1 MREIAFAHQPKRFR
15 SLVGNTPEPVILAD
29 GLEFCE
35 GPIWNP
41 HEKCLCFSEIAG
53 SRLRRWHA
61 TEGLSVLREPTGMS
75 NGNAYDPEGRIVS
88 CEHLYSRVTRREHD
102 GTQSVLADNFDGT
115 ELNSPADLAIRSDGM
130 IFFGDPVFGRIRDPL
145 GGKAREDLGSARS
158 PILTFRGI
166 FRIALDGT
174 LSLATDVC
182 DQPNGICFS
191 ADEKHLFI
199 ADSWKRCIWLF
210 DVTPNGE
217 LRNARKFAEHF
228 GNPAGV
234 PDGIKIDSEGNV
246 WCVWTTD
253 GVCVLDPDGERVG
266 LIPIKGHATSLGF
279 GGDDLLDLFITTAH
293 SLQHLRV
300 NVPGLLLYNP
310 G

>member
-1 MREIAFAHQPKRFR
+1 MHKIAFAQQPDRFR
-15 SLVGNTPEPVILAD
+15 ALVGETGEPETLVD

-41 HEKCLCFSEIAG
+41 QEKCLCFSEIAG
-53 SRLRRWHA
+53 SRLRCWHPNK
-61 TEGLSVLREPTGMS
+61 GLSVLREPTGMA

-102 GTQSVLADNFDGT
+102 GTQSVIADNFEGT

-130 IFFGDPVFGRIRDPL
+130 IFFGDPVFGRIRGPL
-145 GGKAREDLGSARS
+145 GGKAREELGSVRS
-158 PILTFRGI
+158 PILTFRGV
-166 FRIALDGT
+166 FQIAIDGS
-174 LSLATDVC
+174 LSLATDIC

-191 ADEKHLFI
+191 ADEKQLFI

-210 DVTPNGE
+210 DVADDGK
-217 LRNARKFAEHF
+217 LLNARKFAEHF
-228 GNPAGV
+228 GNPQGV
-234 PDGIKIDSEGNV
+234 PDGLKIDSEGNI

-253 GVCVLDPDGERVG
+253 GVYILNPDGARIG
-266 LIPIKGHATSLGF
+266 LISTEEHATSLGF
-279 GGDDLLDLFITTAH
+279 GGEDLRDLFITTVH
-293 SLQHLRV
+293 SLLRLRV

-310 G
+310 K